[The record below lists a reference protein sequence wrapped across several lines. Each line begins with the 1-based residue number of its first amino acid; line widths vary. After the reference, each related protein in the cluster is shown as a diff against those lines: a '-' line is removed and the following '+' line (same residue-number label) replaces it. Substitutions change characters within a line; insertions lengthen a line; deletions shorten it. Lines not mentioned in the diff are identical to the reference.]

1 MELTL
6 DEALQKAVAAHKV
19 GQVNEA
25 NDLYTAIIEA
35 RPKHPDAN
43 HNMGVLA
50 LGVGKVQE
58 ALPFFKTALEANP
71 SIDQFWLSYIDA
83 LIKSDD
89 VVDAKVVLAEARGKG
104 IKGEVLDQLEQKL
117 NSPNKVSIDPPQ
129 DQLNRLINLY
139 QLGQLQQALD
149 STKQLLSQFP
159 DSFILYNL
167 CGAANKGLGQLQ
179 AAIDSYKQALKVKP
193 DYADAYNNMG
203 TALKDKGDLDV
214 AIDSYKK
221 AIKIKPDYAGA
232 HYNLGVTLQEL
243 GRLDEAEASYTQ
255 AIALKPDYAE
265 AHTNLGCLIYE
276 KGDVNSAL
284 HFFEK
289 AFELDSELRI
299 NELRLMVLKS
309 RATHGGTAGK
319 SDTLHKVNIDSKL
332 DSNPLILSRAVEIE
346 LIEKLYEM
354 TSRKLDSTKDA
365 RFGNGS
371 CSPNFQLF
379 EDESSII
386 KTVSSDLIRILSDA
400 VKSKTY
406 VYDSFFNIL
415 GAGGGSHPHD
425 HIKNQDNPMDI
436 WKQKYSLVYY
446 LSVGDQDCNEP
457 GVLKFYSPDEDIL
470 PCEGM
475 IVIVPATRQHSAVYS
490 GKTDRIMIGVN
501 FYAL

>member
-1 MELTL
+1 MKMSKAPMTNPSQQQLNSLLEYYQNGRFSEAEKLAVEINQEFPKHQFAWKVLGAVLGATGRKSEAVDANQAAVALSPQDAEAHNNLGITLQELGRL
-6 DEALQKAVAAHKV
+6 DEAEVSLMQ
-19 GQVNEA
+19 
-25 NDLYTAIIEA
+25 AI
-35 RPKHPDAN
+35 
-43 HNMGVLA
+43 A
-50 LGVGKVQE
+50 L
-58 ALPFFKTALEANP
+58 
-71 SIDQFWLSYIDA
+71 
-83 LIKSDD
+83 KSDF
-89 VVDAKVVLAEARGKG
+89 AE
-104 IKGEVLDQLEQKL
+104 
-117 NSPNKVSIDPPQ
+117 
-129 DQLNRLINLY
+129 
-139 QLGQLQQALD
+139 
-149 STKQLLSQFP
+149 
-159 DSFILYNL
+159 
-167 CGAANKGLGQLQ
+167 
-179 AAIDSYKQALKVKP
+179 
-193 DYADAYNNMG
+193 
-203 TALKDKGDLDV
+203 
-214 AIDSYKK
+214 
-221 AIKIKPDYAGA
+221 A
-232 HYNLGVTLQEL
+232 HYNLGVTLKELGRLDEAEASYTQAIALKPDYSEALHNLGNTLKELGRLDEALASYTQAIALKPDYAEAHSNLGNTLKEL

-265 AHTNLGCLIYE
+265 VHSNLGCLIYE
-276 KGDVNSAL
+276 KEDVNSAL

-332 DSNPLILSRAVEIE
+332 DFNPLILSRAVEIE

-379 EDESSII
+379 KDESSIM

-415 GAGGGSHPHD
+415 GAGGGTDPHD

-475 IVIVPATRQHSAVYS
+475 IVIAPSTRQHSAVYS

-501 FYAL
+501 FYAF